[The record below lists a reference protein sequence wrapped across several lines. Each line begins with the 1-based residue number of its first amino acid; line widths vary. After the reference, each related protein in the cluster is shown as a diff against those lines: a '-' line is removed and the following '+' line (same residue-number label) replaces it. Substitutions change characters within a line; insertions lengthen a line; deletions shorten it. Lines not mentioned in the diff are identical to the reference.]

1 MFTLEVEVAL
11 FLYFRQQVIQVKF
24 HMRCSKWQVEMLY
37 EFSDCVFITLRVYS
51 CDVQMKVGEL
61 RCIFFELRYGSRL
74 VWLGLVLE

>member
-37 EFSDCVFITLRVYS
+37 EFSDRQYS
-51 CDVQMKVGEL
+51 ET
-61 RCIFFELRYGSRL
+61 FFLTHEQAQ
-74 VWLGLVLE
+74 